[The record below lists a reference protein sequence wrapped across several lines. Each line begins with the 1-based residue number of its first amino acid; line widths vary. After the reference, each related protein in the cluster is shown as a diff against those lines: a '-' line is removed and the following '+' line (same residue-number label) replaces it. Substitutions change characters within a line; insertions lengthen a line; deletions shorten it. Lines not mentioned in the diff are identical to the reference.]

1 MDTTSPAME
10 PVHYELHFNTLFGSG
25 RAFSFPCD
33 ASGQVDLAALSE
45 AGRKNYR
52 LACTTIGRE
61 VALPEVRV
69 IHALDRS

>member
-1 MDTTSPAME
+1 MDTTSSATE

-33 ASGQVDLAALSE
+33 ASGQVDQAALSE
-45 AGRKNYR
+45 TGRRNYR
-52 LACTTIGRE
+52 LACSTIGRE